1 MTQAEVAKALG
12 VSEASI
18 RLYELGKRKPNPEV
32 VERIAAAVGIDVQA
46 LREIE
51 VESVRDALEVL
62 FRLEDA
68 CGLTPRPDGT
78 LGVDRTAEHAP
89 SHREMGR
96 DEAPA
101 RRGRDRRSGIRSL
114 EEPGQVIALIRGEA
128 LGRVSEKSIK
138 EQHAVGF

>member
-18 RLYELGKRKPNPEV
+18 RLYELGKRK
-32 VERIAAAVGIDVQA
+32 RIAAAVGIDVQA

-51 VESVRDALEVL
+51 IESVRDALEVL

-89 SHREMGR
+89 KMAAAIEKWAEMKR
-96 DEAPA
+96 RLDE
-101 RRGRDRRSGIRSL
+101 GEI
-114 EEPGQVIALIRGEA
+114 GEA
-128 LGRVSEKSIK
+128 EYEAWKSRVR
-138 EQHAVGF
+138 

>member
-18 RLYELGKRKPNPEV
+18 RLYELGKRKPNPDV
-32 VERIAAAVGIDVQA
+32 LERIAAAVGIDVQA

-51 VESVRDALEVL
+51 IESVRDALELL

-78 LGVDRTAEHAP
+78 LGVDHMAEHAP
-89 SHREMGR
+89 KMAAAIEKWAEMKRRLDEGEMG
-96 DEAPA
+96 EA
-101 RRGRDRRSGIRSL
+101 DY
-114 EEPGQVIALIRGEA
+114 EA
-128 LGRVSEKSIK
+128 WKSRVR
-138 EQHAVGF
+138 